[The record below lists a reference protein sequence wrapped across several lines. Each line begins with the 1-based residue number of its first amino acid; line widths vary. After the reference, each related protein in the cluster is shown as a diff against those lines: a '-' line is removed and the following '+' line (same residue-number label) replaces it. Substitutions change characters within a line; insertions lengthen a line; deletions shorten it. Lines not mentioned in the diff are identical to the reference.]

1 MNDRLRE
8 LGATGIAAQAL
19 PGELAVRVDGV
30 LAADDVGRWR
40 AAQEWFDSRYGG
52 RVALWAK
59 FGEPAAAIQLPFVI
73 RSIWME
79 PRPAVQTDDGARRG
93 VGDVLPGG
101 WAISSIEQGAL
112 TIARDGQSLTIRY

>member
-1 MNDRLRE
+1 MYEPRLTA
-8 LGATGIAAQAL
+8 GVTAALEPSGLIPRGWFCPDPDTA
-19 PGELAVRVDGV
+19 PRLAN
-30 LAADDVGRWR
+30 
-40 AAQEWFDSRYGG
+40 
-52 RVALWAK
+52 
-59 FGEPAAAIQLPFVI
+59 GEPAAAIQLPFVI

-79 PRPAVQTDDGARRG
+79 PTPAVQTDDGARRG